1 MGPRQAAGET
11 LAGSPL
17 PSGLEVAPF
26 PTSSPASCLGGGFY
40 QLPDKEG
47 LGVTNVWAGNSI
59 LEACVK
65 TREGTVAKVWG
76 SIDEE
81 ANDVPSKCDT

>member
-17 PSGLEVAPF
+17 SSGLEVAPF
-26 PTSSPASCLGGGFY
+26 PTSSPASHLGGGLY

-59 LEACVK
+59 LEAWVRA
-65 TREGTVAKVWG
+65 RERKMAKV
-76 SIDEE
+76 
-81 ANDVPSKCDT
+81 